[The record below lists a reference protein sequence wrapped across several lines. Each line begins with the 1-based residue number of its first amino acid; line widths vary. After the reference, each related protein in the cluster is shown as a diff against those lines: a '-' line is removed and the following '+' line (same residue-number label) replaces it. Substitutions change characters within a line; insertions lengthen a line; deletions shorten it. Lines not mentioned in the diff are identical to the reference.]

1 VRESALAAR
10 NTAHESMAR
19 RLDHRRDAL
28 QPDLYH
34 QRELQ
39 GEATSADTPV
49 DDEGSRGRRESSVL
63 SHYSYT
69 YEYGTDFTLHGV
81 VLRPN

>member
-1 VRESALAAR
+1 
-10 NTAHESMAR
+10 MAR

-39 GEATSADTPV
+39 GEATSADTP
-49 DDEGSRGRRESSVL
+49 DDDKGSRGRRESSVL
-63 SHYSYT
+63 SQLCIALSV
-69 YEYGTDFTLHGV
+69 FQCSPCV
-81 VLRPN
+81 VMVQ